1 MSDNLK
7 YWLERAKNVMD
18 AESLIDAQAIIEI
31 ERIILLMYAEITKE
45 LLAFYAK
52 YAKDTGLSIQEVKK
66 MADSF
71 DVLAFSN
78 KAKQFVERKDFS
90 EEANQSLKQYNL
102 TMKISR
108 EKLLKQ
114 QLDLI
119 VKDSSLNLQNKIEDK
134 LSDAVNREVKRQAHI
149 LGEHVQI
156 DDTEVKAVVNSN
168 FKGAIWSTRLWN
180 DMELVQK
187 EVERVTSH
195 IVIRG
200 RHPNEFVSEFKKQ
213 TNSTTYNASRL
224 LVTESA
230 RVQTESQKIAYLK
243 DLGEDGEYKYV
254 AKIDSK
260 TSKLC
265 HSLNGKTF
273 KVKDMVP
280 GVNAPPMHP
289 WCRSTTVPHVGS
301 WRDNFFEERKGKYQ
315 VEDDTTNDELQQ
327 AKVLGKKIYITDQA
341 IDKVRYVDI
350 PTHTKEENQFIQEQH
365 KKLLKDA
372 KENNDSN
379 EVAYLLKDGKVTKV
393 YGNQDTVKFNPGE
406 KGSELLFN
414 SKPNSIIMLHNHPG
428 QSGFSLNDISLFIRL
443 NSIKS
448 MTIVTNY
455 GKTKYLTKG
464 ENYSKEVAL
473 SLYKELL
480 IDVGNQVDKK
490 IVDKFLKEIYNFG
503 IISRR

>member
-18 AESLIDAQAIIEI
+18 AESLVDAQAIIEI

-52 YAKDTGLSIQEVKK
+52 YAKDTGLNIQEVKK

-119 VKDSSLNLQNKIEDK
+119 VKDTSLNLQNKIEDK

-156 DDTEVKAVVNSN
+156 DDTEVKVVVNSN
-168 FKGAIWSTRLWN
+168 FKGAKWSTRLWN

-195 IVIRG
+195 VVIRG

-213 TNSTTYNASRL
+213 TNSTSYNASRL

-265 HSLNGKTF
+265 HSLNGKIF
-273 KVKDMVP
+273 KVKDMIP

-289 WCRSTTVPHVGS
+289 WCRSTTVPHVGN
-301 WRDNFFEERKGKYQ
+301 WRDKFFKEREGKYQ
-315 VEDDTTNDELQQ
+315 VEDDTTKDELQQ

-365 KKLLKDA
+365 KALLKDA

-393 YGNQDTVKFNPGE
+393 YGDQDSVSFAPGE
-406 KGSELLFN
+406 KATELLFN
-414 SKPNSIIMLHNHPG
+414 SKPNTIIMLHNHPG
-428 QSGFSLNDISLFIRL
+428 QSSFSLTDLYLFIFN
-443 NSIKS
+443 NSIKTL
-448 MTIVTNY
+448 TIVTNK
-455 GKTKYLTKG
+455 GQTKYLTKT
-464 ENYSKEVAL
+464 KEYCK
-473 SLYKELL
+473 STCIDCIKKYNKNKNIKNSIIRIL
-480 IDVGNQVDKK
+480 I
-490 IVDKFLKEIYNFG
+490 
-503 IISRR
+503 

>member
-18 AESLIDAQAIIEI
+18 AESLVDAQAIIEI

-52 YAKDTGLSIQEVKK
+52 YAKDTGLNIQEVKK

-102 TMKISR
+102 TLKISR

-114 QLDLI
+114 LDLI
-119 VKDSSLNLQNKIEDK
+119 VKDTSLNLQNKIEDK

-168 FKGAIWSTRLWN
+168 FKGAKWSTRLWN

-195 IVIRG
+195 VVIRG

-213 TNSTTYNASRL
+213 TNSTSYNASRL

-265 HSLNGKTF
+265 HSLNGKIF
-273 KVKDMVP
+273 KVKDMIP

-289 WCRSTTVPHVGS
+289 WCRSTTVPHVSS
-301 WRDNFFEERKGKYQ
+301 WRDKFFKEREG
-315 VEDDTTNDELQQ
+315 
-327 AKVLGKKIYITDQA
+327 
-341 IDKVRYVDI
+341 
-350 PTHTKEENQFIQEQH
+350 
-365 KKLLKDA
+365 
-372 KENNDSN
+372 
-379 EVAYLLKDGKVTKV
+379 
-393 YGNQDTVKFNPGE
+393 
-406 KGSELLFN
+406 
-414 SKPNSIIMLHNHPG
+414 
-428 QSGFSLNDISLFIRL
+428 
-443 NSIKS
+443 
-448 MTIVTNY
+448 
-455 GKTKYLTKG
+455 KYLTSNKVIYKKQSG
-464 ENYSKEVAL
+464 ALNDKNDPYQKKRDKHAKMYYKSVRQRNKDIEVDIISKNTNLNKNLVKRAYEHLFENKYRLDNGIINFYPDYNIAVSWQRLREGKTIKKQDLILLRHEALEHYLMNKYNYNYREAHGIVERKYNYSSYIEK
-473 SLYKELL
+473 
-480 IDVGNQVDKK
+480 
-490 IVDKFLKEIYNFG
+490 
-503 IISRR
+503 

>member
-18 AESLIDAQAIIEI
+18 AESLVDAQAIIEI

-52 YAKDTGLSIQEVKK
+52 YAKDTGLNIQEVKK

-102 TMKISR
+102 TVKISR

-119 VKDSSLNLQNKIEDK
+119 VKDTSLNLQNKIEDK

-168 FKGAIWSTRLWN
+168 FKGAKWSTRLWN

-195 IVIRG
+195 VVIRG

-213 TNSTTYNASRL
+213 TNSTSYNASRL

-265 HSLNGKTF
+265 HSLNGKIF
-273 KVKDMVP
+273 KVKDMIP

-289 WCRSTTVPHVGS
+289 WCRSTTVPHVGN
-301 WRDNFFEERKGKYQ
+301 WRDKFFKERREGKYQ
-315 VEDDTTNDELQQ
+315 VEDDTTKDELQQ

-365 KKLLKDA
+365 KALLKDA

-393 YGNQDTVKFNPGE
+393 YGDQDSVSFVPGE
-406 KGSELLFN
+406 KATELLFN
-414 SKPNSIIMLHNHPG
+414 SKPNTIIMLHNHPG
-428 QSGFSLNDISLFIRL
+428 QSSFSLTDLYLFIFN
-443 NSIKS
+443 NSIKTL
-448 MTIVTNY
+448 TIVTNK
-455 GKTKYLTKG
+455 GQTKYLTKT
-464 ENYSKEVAL
+464 KEYCK
-473 SLYKELL
+473 STCIDCIKKYNKNKNIKNSIIRIL
-480 IDVGNQVDKK
+480 I
-490 IVDKFLKEIYNFG
+490 
-503 IISRR
+503 

>member
-7 YWLERAKNVMD
+7 YRLERAKNVMD
-18 AESLIDAQAIIEI
+18 AESLVDAQAIIEI

-119 VKDSSLNLQNKIEDK
+119 VKDTSLNLQNKIEDK

-168 FKGAIWSTRLWN
+168 FKGAKWSTRLWN

-187 EVERVTSH
+187 EVERITSH
-195 IVIRG
+195 VVIRG

-213 TNSTTYNASRL
+213 TNSTSYNASRL

-265 HSLNGKTF
+265 HSLNGKIF
-273 KVKDMVP
+273 KVKDMIP

-289 WCRSTTVPHVGS
+289 WCRSTTVPHVGN
-301 WRDNFFEERKGKYQ
+301 WRDKFFKER
-315 VEDDTTNDELQQ
+315 
-327 AKVLGKKIYITDQA
+327 
-341 IDKVRYVDI
+341 
-350 PTHTKEENQFIQEQH
+350 
-365 KKLLKDA
+365 
-372 KENNDSN
+372 
-379 EVAYLLKDGKVTKV
+379 EV
-393 YGNQDTVKFNPGE
+393 
-406 KGSELLFN
+406 
-414 SKPNSIIMLHNHPG
+414 
-428 QSGFSLNDISLFIRL
+428 
-443 NSIKS
+443 
-448 MTIVTNY
+448 
-455 GKTKYLTKG
+455 KYLTSNKVIYKKQSG
-464 ENYSKEVAL
+464 ALNDKNDPYQKKRDKHAKMYYKSVRQRNKDIEVDIISKNTNLNKNLVKRAYEHLFENKYRLDNGINNFYPDYNIAVSWQRLREGKSIKKQDLMLLRHEALEHYLMNKYNYNYREAHGIVERKYNYSSYIEK
-473 SLYKELL
+473 
-480 IDVGNQVDKK
+480 
-490 IVDKFLKEIYNFG
+490 
-503 IISRR
+503 

>member
-18 AESLIDAQAIIEI
+18 AESLVDAQAIIEI

-52 YAKDTGLSIQEVKK
+52 YAKDTGLNIQEVKK

-119 VKDSSLNLQNKIEDK
+119 VKDTSLNLQNKIEDK

-168 FKGAIWSTRLWN
+168 FKGAKWSTRLWN

-195 IVIRG
+195 VVIRG

-213 TNSTTYNASRL
+213 TNSTSYNASRL

-265 HSLNGKTF
+265 HSLNGKIF
-273 KVKDMVP
+273 KVKDMIP

-289 WCRSTTVPHVGS
+289 WCRSTTVPHVGN
-301 WRDNFFEERKGKYQ
+301 WRDKFFKEREG
-315 VEDDTTNDELQQ
+315 
-327 AKVLGKKIYITDQA
+327 
-341 IDKVRYVDI
+341 
-350 PTHTKEENQFIQEQH
+350 
-365 KKLLKDA
+365 
-372 KENNDSN
+372 
-379 EVAYLLKDGKVTKV
+379 
-393 YGNQDTVKFNPGE
+393 
-406 KGSELLFN
+406 
-414 SKPNSIIMLHNHPG
+414 
-428 QSGFSLNDISLFIRL
+428 
-443 NSIKS
+443 
-448 MTIVTNY
+448 
-455 GKTKYLTKG
+455 KYLTSNKG
-464 ENYSKEVAL
+464 IYKKQSGALNDKNDPYQKKRDKHAKMYYKSVSQRNKDIEVDIISKNTNLNKNLVKRAYEHLFENKYRLDNGINNFYPDYNIAVSWQRLREGKTIKKQDLILLRHEALEHYLMNKYNYNYREAHGIVERKYNYSSYIEK
-473 SLYKELL
+473 
-480 IDVGNQVDKK
+480 
-490 IVDKFLKEIYNFG
+490 
-503 IISRR
+503 

>member
-18 AESLIDAQAIIEI
+18 AESLVDAQAIIEI

-52 YAKDTGLSIQEVKK
+52 YAKDTGLNIQEVKK

-168 FKGAIWSTRLWN
+168 FKGAKWSTRLWN

-265 HSLNGKTF
+265 HSLNRKIF
-273 KVKDMVP
+273 KVKDMIP

-289 WCRSTTVPHVGS
+289 WCRSTTVPYVGS

-315 VEDDTTNDELQQ
+315 VENKESEKEKLQEKAKKEMLEMIESGKIKVEINPEKQNRHLLGHKLYEEYKLKNLRNGNLIPSYTILKNDELNELILQ
-327 AKVLGKKIYITDQA
+327 KVGSGKLVINRKGQWKNKEIINFDKIIGKDYI
-341 IDKVRYVDI
+341 
-350 PTHTKEENQFIQEQH
+350 
-365 KKLLKDA
+365 
-372 KENNDSN
+372 
-379 EVAYLLKDGKVTKV
+379 DGKFINTQW
-393 YGNQDTVKFNPGE
+393 GTV
-406 KGSELLFN
+406 
-414 SKPNSIIMLHNHPG
+414 H
-428 QSGFSLNDISLFIRL
+428 
-443 NSIKS
+443 
-448 MTIVTNY
+448 
-455 GKTKYLTKG
+455 
-464 ENYSKEVAL
+464 YSK
-473 SLYKELL
+473 SGSHIIPNGK
-480 IDVGNQVDKK
+480 DDK
-490 IVDKFLKEIYNFG
+490 N
-503 IISRR
+503 

>member
-18 AESLIDAQAIIEI
+18 AESLVDAQAIIEI

-52 YAKDTGLSIQEVKK
+52 YAKDTGLNIQEVKK

-119 VKDSSLNLQNKIEDK
+119 VKDTSLNLQNKIEDK

-168 FKGAIWSTRLWN
+168 FKGAKWSTRLWN
-180 DMELVQK
+180 DMELIQK

-195 IVIRG
+195 VVIRG

-213 TNSTTYNASRL
+213 TNSTSYNASRL

-265 HSLNGKTF
+265 HSLNGKIF
-273 KVKDMVP
+273 KVKDMIP

-289 WCRSTTVPHVGS
+289 WCRSTTVPHVGN
-301 WRDNFFEERKGKYQ
+301 WRDKFFKEREGKYQ
-315 VEDDTTNDELQQ
+315 VEVKEAKLQEKAKNQMKEMIESGKIKIEINPEKQQRHILNTNEYNN
-327 AKVLGKKIYITDQA
+327 KKNNSSFLPSYIT
-341 IDKVRYVDI
+341 I
-350 PTHTKEENQFIQEQH
+350 
-365 KKLLKDA
+365 
-372 KENNDSN
+372 DSN
-379 EVAYLLKDGKVTKV
+379 EIEKMTKKEFIDFPVLFDDEGNFRKKQVIDYKKIIGKSYVNGKYIETKLGKV
-393 YGNQDTVKFNPGE
+393 
-406 KGSELLFN
+406 
-414 SKPNSIIMLHNHPG
+414 H
-428 QSGFSLNDISLFIRL
+428 
-443 NSIKS
+443 
-448 MTIVTNY
+448 
-455 GKTKYLTKG
+455 
-464 ENYSKEVAL
+464 YSKTGFHVVPYIE
-473 SLYKELL
+473 KE
-480 IDVGNQVDKK
+480 
-490 IVDKFLKEIYNFG
+490 
-503 IISRR
+503 

>member
-18 AESLIDAQAIIEI
+18 AESLVDAQAIIEI

-52 YAKDTGLSIQEVKK
+52 YAKDTGLNIQEVKK

-119 VKDSSLNLQNKIEDK
+119 VKDTSLNLQNKIEDK

-168 FKGAIWSTRLWN
+168 FKGAKWSTRLWN
-180 DMELVQK
+180 DMELVQT

-195 IVIRG
+195 VVIRG

-213 TNSTTYNASRL
+213 TNSTSYNASRL

-265 HSLNGKTF
+265 HSLNGKIF
-273 KVKDMVP
+273 KVKDMIP

-289 WCRSTTVPHVGS
+289 WCRSTTVPHVGN
-301 WRDNFFEERKGKYQ
+301 WRDKFFKEREGKYQ
-315 VEDDTTNDELQQ
+315 VEDDT
-327 AKVLGKKIYITDQA
+327 
-341 IDKVRYVDI
+341 
-350 PTHTKEENQFIQEQH
+350 TKEENQFIQEQH
-365 KKLLKDA
+365 KALLKDA

-393 YGNQDTVKFNPGE
+393 YGDQDSVSFAPGE
-406 KGSELLFN
+406 KATELLFN
-414 SKPNSIIMLHNHPG
+414 SKPNTIIMLHNHPG
-428 QSGFSLNDISLFIRL
+428 QSSFSLTDLYLFIFN
-443 NSIKS
+443 NSIKTL
-448 MTIVTNY
+448 TIVTNK
-455 GKTKYLTKG
+455 GQTKYLTKT
-464 ENYSKEVAL
+464 KEYCK
-473 SLYKELL
+473 STCIDCIKKYNKNKNIKNSIIRIL
-480 IDVGNQVDKK
+480 I
-490 IVDKFLKEIYNFG
+490 
-503 IISRR
+503 

>member
-45 LLAFYAK
+45 LLVFYAK

-195 IVIRG
+195 VVIRG

-213 TNSTTYNASRL
+213 TNSTSYNASRL

-289 WCRSTTVPHVGS
+289 WCRSTTVPYVGN
-301 WRDNFFEERKGKYQ
+301 WRDNFFEKREGKYQ
-315 VEDDTTNDELQQ
+315 VENKESEKEKLQEKAKKEMLEMIESGKIKVEINPEKQNRHLLGHKLYEEYKLKNLRNGNLIPSYTILKNDELNELILQ
-327 AKVLGKKIYITDQA
+327 KVGSGKLVINRKGQWKNKEIINFDKIIGKDYI
-341 IDKVRYVDI
+341 
-350 PTHTKEENQFIQEQH
+350 
-365 KKLLKDA
+365 
-372 KENNDSN
+372 
-379 EVAYLLKDGKVTKV
+379 DGKFINTQW
-393 YGNQDTVKFNPGE
+393 GTV
-406 KGSELLFN
+406 
-414 SKPNSIIMLHNHPG
+414 H
-428 QSGFSLNDISLFIRL
+428 
-443 NSIKS
+443 
-448 MTIVTNY
+448 
-455 GKTKYLTKG
+455 
-464 ENYSKEVAL
+464 YSK
-473 SLYKELL
+473 SGSHIIPNGK
-480 IDVGNQVDKK
+480 DDK
-490 IVDKFLKEIYNFG
+490 N
-503 IISRR
+503 

>member
-18 AESLIDAQAIIEI
+18 AESLIDEQAIIEI

-156 DDTEVKAVVNSN
+156 DDTEVKAVVNCN

-243 DLGEDGEYKYV
+243 DLAEDGEYKYV

-273 KVKDMVP
+273 NVKDMVP

-289 WCRSTTVPHVGS
+289 WCRSTTIPKVGN
-301 WRDNFFEERKGKYQ
+301 WRDKFFKERKVKYQ
-315 VEDDTTNDELQQ
+315 VEDSISESGALNNKNDEYGIKRKEH
-327 AKVLGKKIYITDQA
+327 AKMYYNSVKNRDKQIE
-341 IDKVRYVDI
+341 IDKIAKNTNINKNTIQRVYE
-350 PTHTKEENQFIQEQH
+350 HLFEN
-365 KKLLKDA
+365 K
-372 KENNDSN
+372 
-379 EVAYLLKDGKVTKV
+379 YLLENGLKQFDPDFYMAQSWQRLREGTNIKKM
-393 YGNQDTVKFNPGE
+393 D
-406 KGSELLFN
+406 L
-414 SKPNSIIMLHNHPG
+414 IMLKHEALEHYLMNKYN
-428 QSGFSLNDISLFIRL
+428 LNYKEAHKLTE
-443 NSIKS
+443 
-448 MTIVTNY
+448 M
-455 GKTKYLTKG
+455 KY
-464 ENYSKEVAL
+464 NYSI
-473 SLYKELL
+473 L
-480 IDVGNQVDKK
+480 IEQ
-490 IVDKFLKEIYNFG
+490 
-503 IISRR
+503 R

>member
-18 AESLIDAQAIIEI
+18 AESLVDAQAIIEI

-119 VKDSSLNLQNKIEDK
+119 VKDTSLNLQNKIEDK

-168 FKGAIWSTRLWN
+168 FKGAKWSTRLWN

-195 IVIRG
+195 VVIRG

-213 TNSTTYNASRL
+213 TNSTSYNASRL

-265 HSLNGKTF
+265 HSLNGKIF
-273 KVKDMVP
+273 KVKDMIP

-289 WCRSTTVPHVGS
+289 WCRSTTVPYVGN
-301 WRDNFFEERKGKYQ
+301 WRDKFFKEREGKYQ
-315 VEDDTTNDELQQ
+315 VEVKEAKLQEK
-327 AKVLGKKIYITDQA
+327 AKNQMKEMIESCKMKIEINCEKQNGHMLGHHLYNENKK
-341 IDKVRYVDI
+341 
-350 PTHTKEENQFIQEQH
+350 
-365 KKLLKDA
+365 
-372 KENNDSN
+372 
-379 EVAYLLKDGKVTKV
+379 
-393 YGNQDTVKFNPGE
+393 
-406 KGSELLFN
+406 
-414 SKPNSIIMLHNHPG
+414 KP
-428 QSGFSLNDISLFIRL
+428 F
-443 NSIKS
+443 
-448 MTIVTNY
+448 
-455 GKTKYLTKG
+455 
-464 ENYSKEVAL
+464 
-473 SLYKELL
+473 
-480 IDVGNQVDKK
+480 
-490 IVDKFLKEIYNFG
+490 
-503 IISRR
+503 